1 MSNNI
6 YASDKLNKKGHDDFF
21 NFVNSLKIVP
31 HQVYSGEKN
40 KEGKP
45 SI

>member
-6 YASDKLNKKGHDDFF
+6 YESEKFNKKGCDDFC

-40 KEGKP
+40 KEGIP